1 MRKNKP
7 REALPETVQQTI
19 PFDRMWKD
27 GMTWVW
33 KRCSIRSTVL
43 SYRVPDPQEAETG
56 GEAGKFN
63 PDQRQPRQK
72 RSDMQM
78 PDCMGQLRCWMRESF
93 RMKNQILY

>member
-43 SYRVPDPQEAETG
+43 SYRVPDPREAGTG
-56 GEAGKFN
+56 GEAEKCI
-63 PDQRQPRQK
+63 PDRRQPRQK
-72 RSDMQM
+72 RPDMQM
-78 PDCMGQLRCWMRESF
+78 PGCMVWL
-93 RMKNQILY
+93 K